1 MQIRLEPRA
10 EPWKAMQYMSPVIAL
25 LLTAFTGLLLLN
37 AVGRDPWAALYTFTI
52 SPIRDLYGVGELLLR
67 AAPLIL
73 IGIGLSVG
81 FRANVW
87 NIGAEGQLT
96 VGAIFSGGLALQ
108 FADSDSAL
116 LLPAMIVAAAI
127 GGMAWAAI
135 PAFLRTRF
143 NANEIL
149 VSLMLSYVAQLW
161 LSYLIYGPWRDPQGF
176 NFPQSEPLT
185 AAALYPVL
193 IEGTRLNASILITVV
208 AIVVGWIF
216 LNRSFIG
223 FQLKV
228 TGLAAPAARYAGF
241 NANRAIWIGML
252 AGGLAGG
259 LAGVGEVAGPLG
271 QLYPT
276 ASPGYG
282 FAAIIV
288 AFLGRLN
295 PIGITLAGLLMSL
308 LYLSGEAAQL
318 ELNLPPA
325 TTGLFQG
332 VLLFFLLGADFF
344 IYNRVRL
351 VRRVAALEGVT
362 R

>member
-1 MQIRLEPRA
+1 MQVRLEPRA
-10 EPWKAMQYMSPVIAL
+10 APSRLLQYASPAIAL
-25 LLTAFTGLLLLN
+25 GLTTVTGLILLAAIGL
-37 AVGRDPWAALYTFTI
+37 DPWAALYTFAV
-52 SPIRDLYGVGELLLR
+52 SPVQDRYGVGELLLR
-67 AAPLIL
+67 ATPLIL
-73 IGIGLSVG
+73 IATGLAIG

-96 VGAIFSGGLALQ
+96 VGAIVSGGIALV
-108 FADSDSAL
+108 FADTHSVL
-116 LLPAMIVAAAI
+116 LLPAMILAAGL

-135 PAFLRTRF
+135 PAFLRVRF

-149 VSLMLSYVAQLW
+149 TSLMLTYVAQLW
-161 LSYLIYGPWRDPQGF
+161 LSYLVYGPWRDPAGF
-176 NFPQSEPLT
+176 NFPQSEPLSE
-185 AAALYPVL
+185 AALFPVIL
-193 IEGTRLNASILITVV
+193 EGTRLNASILIAV
-208 AIVVGWIF
+208 AAVLVGWVV
-216 LNRSFIG
+216 LNRSLVG

-228 TGLAAPAARYAGF
+228 AGLAPDAARYAGF
-241 NANRAIWIGML
+241 SARRAIWIGML
-252 AGGLAGG
+252 AGGLVAG

-295 PIGITLAGLLMSL
+295 PIGIVLAGLLMAL

-318 ELNLPPA
+318 QLNLPPA

-344 IYNRVRL
+344 IKNRVRL
-351 VRRVAALEGVT
+351 VRRPSSREVT
-362 R
+362 A